1 MAFTVPRRV
10 TSGTYTPT
18 LTNTTNVAAST
29 AFVARYIRVGSQ
41 VTVYGTAN
49 IDPTLAAPTT
59 TVMKISLPIASDFT
73 GSAQCAGVAID
84 GPSSQVGAISAD
96 ATDNVASL
104 TYPATSTA
112 EATWRYTF
120 GYTVL

>member
-1 MAFTVPRRV
+1 MAFTVKRV
-10 TSGTYTPT
+10 VTTGTYTPT

-29 AFVARYIRVGSQ
+29 AFEARYTRIGKH
-41 VTVYGTAN
+41 VTVYGTVN

-59 TVMKISLPIASDFT
+59 TVMKISLPVASNFT

-104 TYPATSTA
+104 TYRATSTA